1 MCCPTV
7 TIVTIALA
15 PSDPHPPPPLFVIS
29 PDFSFSAREH
39 SPKHSPRAFAEGI
52 RRGTRGARQSRHIVA
67 GLCCGCSVRPALGGS
82 YSDWFATSARVHWT
96 LTSSPII
103 WNADHGSCASAGRY
117 QHRALATRGV
127 VWRLCSSRGTFVPHA
142 SMPSHSL
149 EQYSLVLSAAPHA
162 LRAAGCASSRR
173 FSCLQYEAQ
182 MVRLSCREDT
192 RLARLCAAMFANG
205 RRHLHLWLGATLLGG
220 IATKAKLSAGAVCLS
235 FCPVVRVGVVTWS
248 VVRAG
253 PLWRSART
261 RAPRTSPGVW
271 SRSAP
276 AGGAQA
282 TGERSHRHRASAPG
296 LGALDWHALS
306 STSNSA

>member
-1 MCCPTV
+1 MR
-7 TIVTIALA
+7 
-15 PSDPHPPPPLFVIS
+15 F
-29 PDFSFSAREH
+29 ARTREG
-39 SPKHSPRAFAEGI
+39 HSPRALAEGT

-149 EQYSLVLSAAPHA
+149 EQYLLVLSAAPHA

-253 PLWRSART
+253 PLWRSARARVSRAPAR
-261 RAPRTSPGVW
+261 RAPRLECGQG
-271 SRSAP
+271 RRRLA
-276 AGGAQA
+276 ARQA